1 MNAEQQDVRRQR
13 GLDIVKRLRI
23 RKTPNGGYIVPSQG
37 GIGTKYAVIMGER
50 PTCTCP
56 DHELHGDRCKHI
68 YAVEYMI
75 QGEFFEDGT
84 AKITETVRV
93 TETVKRTTYPQ
104 NWPAYNKAQ
113 TTEKDHFQVLLR
125 DLCRGIV
132 EPDAAKTGRPRLPL
146 ADVVFAAAFKVYSTV
161 SGRRFMSD
169 LREARKRGHIT
180 KVAHYN
186 SIFGYLENAAL
197 TPLLRDLITQSSLPL
212 KSVESNFAVDSSG
225 FTTNKFHRWFDHKYG
240 QERQEHDWVKVHI
253 MCGVKTNVVT
263 AIEIQDRNASD
274 ARQMP
279 ALVDATARN
288 FALAEVSADKG
299 YASAKNTETVMRHGG
314 TPYIAFRTSDTGWT
328 GGAWAKMFRH
338 FTEHRGAFLEHY
350 HKRSNVETTFSMIK
364 RKFGDAVR
372 SKTDVAMMNEAL
384 CKVLCHNLVVLIHES
399 HELGIE
405 PAFWAD
411 SSPARELVG

>member
-1 MNAEQQDVRRQR
+1 MDARQQR
-13 GLDIVKRLRI
+13 GLEIASKQRL
-23 RKTPNGGYIVPSQG
+23 RKTPGGGWIVPSQQG
-37 GIGTKYAVIMGER
+37 GSAAKYAVIVSDPTK

-56 DHELHGDRCKHI
+56 DYELRGDRCKHI
-68 YAVEYMI
+68 YAVEYVI
-75 QGEFFEDGT
+75 QGEFFEDGRAT
-84 AKITETVRV
+84 ITETVRV
-93 TETVKRTTYPQ
+93 TETVRRTYPQ
-104 NWPAYNKAQ
+104 KWTAYNAAQ
-113 TTEKDHFQVLLR
+113 TSEKDRFQVLLR
-125 DLCRGIV
+125 DLCKGIV
-132 EPDAAKTGRPRLPL
+132 ELEPAKTGRPRLPL

-169 LREARKRGHIT
+169 LREAHERGYIS

-186 SIFGYLENAAL
+186 SIFGYLETPAL

-212 KSVESNFAVDSSG
+212 KAVECDFAVDSSG

-274 ARQMP
+274 AKLMP
-279 ALVDATARN
+279 ALVDATAKN

-299 YASAKNTETVMRHGG
+299 YASAKNTEAVMRHGG

-338 FTEHRGAFLEHY
+338 FTEHREAFLQHY
-350 HKRSNVETTFSMIK
+350 HKRSNVEATFSMIK

-372 SKTDVAMMNEAL
+372 SKTDTAMMNEAL
-384 CKVLCHNLVVLIHES
+384 CKVLCHNLVVLIHEM
-399 HELGIE
+399 HELGIDPVFSVAE
-405 PAFWAD
+405 SA
-411 SSPARELVG
+411 